1 MRVCWRSLKNE
12 DDVMK
17 QWLIVL
23 GLCIFMRGFAS
34 AEPVTLYAAASLT
47 SALQEISKLAKEKRI
62 PLRLSFGSSSTLAK
76 QIVQGAPADVYFSA
90 NVAWMDFLAKE
101 DMVEADTQ
109 VNLLGN
115 SLVVIAP
122 LGEGF
127 EVLPRS
133 DFDFAGAFQG
143 RLAMGDPS
151 HVPAGMYAKEAL
163 IQLGW
168 WELLQGR
175 LAPAGDVRGALTL
188 VARGECSV
196 GIVYATDAAMSR
208 DVRVIATLPDSLLH
222 MPIVYPMAVVKGRLT
237 PDVEAVMR
245 FFQSREAAAV
255 FERHG
260 FRMLVNKQE

>member
-1 MRVCWRSLKNE
+1 
-12 DDVMK
+12 MK

-23 GLCIFMRGFAS
+23 GLCIFMRGFAF

-47 SALQEISKLAKEKRI
+47 SALQEISKLAQEKQI
-62 PLRLSFGSSSTLAK
+62 SLRLSFGSSSTLAK

-90 NVAWMDFLAKE
+90 HVAWMDFLAKE
-101 DMVEADTQ
+101 DMLVVDTR
-109 VNLLGN
+109 VSLLGN

-122 LGEGF
+122 QGEGF
-127 EVLPRS
+127 EVMPRS
-133 DFDFAGAFQG
+133 DFDFAGAFRG

-163 IQLGW
+163 VKLGW
-168 WELLQGR
+168 WEGLRGR

-188 VARGECSV
+188 VARGECSA

-208 DVRVIATLPDSLLH
+208 GVKVIATLPDSLLQV
-222 MPIVYPMAVVKGRLT
+222 PIVYPMAVVKGRLT
-237 PDVEAVMR
+237 PEVEAVMR
-245 FFQSREAAAV
+245 FFQSEEAIAV

-260 FRMLVNKQE
+260 FRMLVNKQD